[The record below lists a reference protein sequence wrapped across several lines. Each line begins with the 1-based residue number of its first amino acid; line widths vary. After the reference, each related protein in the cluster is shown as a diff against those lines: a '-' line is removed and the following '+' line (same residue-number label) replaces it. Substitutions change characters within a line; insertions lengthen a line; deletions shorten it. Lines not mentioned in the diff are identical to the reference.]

1 MDVNK
6 KDIYYIADGVNDI
19 NMMKNV
25 THKIAV
31 KNADTELIKQ
41 SGCRQLDKNLQD
53 YLKEE
58 LLKEID
64 G

>member
-1 MDVNK
+1 
-6 KDIYYIADGVNDI
+6 
-19 NMMKNV
+19 MMKNV